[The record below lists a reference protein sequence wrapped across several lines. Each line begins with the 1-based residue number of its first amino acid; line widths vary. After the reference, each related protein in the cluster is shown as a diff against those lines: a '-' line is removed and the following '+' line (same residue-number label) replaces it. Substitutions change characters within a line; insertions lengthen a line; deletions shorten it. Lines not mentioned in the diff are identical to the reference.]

1 MKDENV
7 NNSGTSNETA
17 VIPKIVIFKAYII
30 IEHTHSTVSIRVSSK
45 T

>member
-17 VIPKIVIFKAYII
+17 VIPKIVIFKAYI
-30 IEHTHSTVSIRVSSK
+30 TNQSYSINSFNPSK
-45 T
+45 M